1 MSEKEK
7 YITRLRELADFFETA
22 SDDLPRPTIHEVV
35 YIGKDSIPT
44 IIRNCRKLS
53 KVVQNGYFSLVKDLD
68 HGKLLFRIAQEEV
81 CERKVVGQTWVEEY
95 TAPAHF
101 VDQVEYECKPI
112 LNQVVDG
119 EPGER

>member
-7 YITRLRELADFFETA
+7 YIERLRELADFFETA
-22 SDDLPRPTIHEVV
+22 SDDLPRPNIPEVV
-35 YIGKDSIPT
+35 YIAKESIP
-44 IIRNCRKLS
+44 IIIKDCHKLTKS
-53 KVVQNGYFSLVKDLD
+53 VSSGYLSLEKDLD
-68 HGKLLFRIAQEEV
+68 YGKIFFRIAQEEV

-112 LNQVVDG
+112 LKGIGDSQ
-119 EPGER
+119 